1 MDAPDELVEAI
12 AQAARAVMAETP
24 DGTYI
29 DVIVAEVLA
38 CSAIADALERD
49 RKVAE
54 IVGKAEADAGDAD
67 ERYRPIS
74 YHYADAFDDIAALYP
89 ETGKPPFDDS
99 DIMPGSEFDGPVI
112 L

>member
-1 MDAPDELVEAI
+1 MDAPDELLVEAI

-67 ERYRPIS
+67 ESRPIS

-89 ETGKPPFDDS
+89 ETGKW
-99 DIMPGSEFDGPVI
+99 EA
-112 L
+112 